1 MKKLIIYQN
10 IFIHFSYQSFIFVT
24 TMNTFYI
31 VLIVAAVLAVV
42 FALLWFCYIC
52 QSQDESKYQDT
63 RVPNVDDV
71 ELGLEKRPARNPQI
85 GIKRNRAL
93 IVREVL
99 EKDIPIPKLT
109 KKKHVYSGSSSQV
122 CLK

>member
-1 MKKLIIYQN
+1 
-10 IFIHFSYQSFIFVT
+10 
-24 TMNTFYI
+24 MNTFYI
-31 VLIVAAVLAVV
+31 ILIVAAVLAVV
-42 FALLWFCYIC
+42 FGLLYFCYLC
-52 QSQDESKYQDT
+52 RSRDESKYQVE

-99 EKDIPIPKLT
+99 ERDIPIPRLT
-109 KKKHVYSGSSSQV
+109 KKKHFYCGNPSQV
-122 CLK
+122 ILL

>member
-1 MKKLIIYQN
+1 
-10 IFIHFSYQSFIFVT
+10 
-24 TMNTFYI
+24 MNTFYI
-31 VLIVAAVLAVV
+31 ILIVAAVLAVV
-42 FALLWFCYIC
+42 FGLLWFCYLC
-52 QSQDESKYQDT
+52 QSRDESTYQVE

-93 IVREVL
+93 VVRQVL

-109 KKKHVYSGSSSQV
+109 KKKHFYWGNPSQV
-122 CLK
+122 TLL